1 MPDISK
7 INLNGTSYNIKDA
20 NAVRKQVAATDEIKA
35 YCATDSDTMLV
46 SVAQGEYVADN
57 TPQIMMTDADGVF
70 RRPLYPGGVSGLGN
84 DGLPNVSEV
93 RGMIQNAGYIVKT
106 DNEGVYV
113 NEGIGDNRVI
123 NIPLDQQVEA
133 ATQIVT
139 KDPDYQ
145 IKKPSYSGGIE
156 GLSDTYILNKKETDT
171 LITSKNYATQAYVRA
186 QLNTVTKV
194 IYIVNGLNRTGY
206 YVSNE
211 LIGTNDLLYSNDIEL
226 NPLIQSDL
234 YSYMDSA
241 TSTVNYKFVYI
252 YETPDQTIT
261 CYNYFIENRHVVE
274 QFAIYFNYVYTGSA
288 YTDFTAQTAIIA
300 AEQHN
305 NGNAEIQIKEQTF
318 I

>member
-20 NAVRKQVAATDEIKA
+20 DAVRKQVAATDEIKA

-46 SVAQGEYVADN
+46 RVAQGEYVADG
-57 TPQIMMTDADGVF
+57 TPQIMMTDGDGIF
-70 RRPLYPGGVSGLGN
+70 RRPLYPGGVPT
-84 DGLPNVSEV
+84 DDVLPTVSEV
-93 RGMIQNAGYIVKT
+93 KTIINIGGYIQKT
-106 DNEGVYV
+106 SDYGVYV

-123 NIPLDQQVEA
+123 NIRLDAISPVD
-133 ATQIVT
+133 ATSICT
-139 KDPDYQ
+139 KDSSGQ
-145 IKKPSYSGGIE
+145 I
-156 GLSDTYILNKKETDT
+156 
-171 LITSKNYATQAYVRA
+171 SKNDGDNVIAENSLFVPNGNEVVNYVQE
-186 QLNTVTKV
+186 QLATVTKF
-194 IYIVNGLNRTGY
+194 IYIVNGMNRTGY
-206 YVSNE
+206 YVSNKV
-211 LIGTNDLLYSNDIEL
+211 ISTSDLLDSEDIEL
-226 NPLIQSDL
+226 NSLIQSDL

-252 YETPDQTIT
+252 YQTPDQSIT

-288 YTDFTAQTAIIA
+288 YVDFTAQTAIIA

-305 NGNAEIQIKEQTF
+305 NGNAEIQIKQQTF

>member
-7 INLNGTSYNIKDA
+7 INLNGTSYTIKDA

-35 YCATDSDTMLV
+35 YCATDSDTKLV
-46 SVAQGEYVADN
+46 SVAQGQYSSGS
-57 TPQIMMTDADGVF
+57 QIMMTDGDGLF
-70 RRPLYPGGVSGLGN
+70 RRPSYPGGISGLGD
-84 DGLPNVSEV
+84 DGLPNASEV
-93 RGMIQNAGYIVKT
+93 RTIIEFGGYIQKT
-106 DNEGVYV
+106 SDYGVYV

-123 NIPLDQQVEA
+123 NIPLDAISPVD
-133 ATQIVT
+133 ATSICT
-139 KDPDYQ
+139 KDSSGQ
-145 IKKPSYSGGIE
+145 I
-156 GLSDTYILNKKETDT
+156 
-171 LITSKNYATQAYVRA
+171 SKNDGDNVIAVNSLFVPNGNEVLNYVQGQLATI
-186 QLNTVTKV
+186 TKF

-206 YVSNE
+206 YVSNKVMS
-211 LIGTNDLLYSNDIEL
+211 TSALLSSADIEL
-226 NPLIQSDL
+226 NSLIQSDL
-234 YSYMDSA
+234 YSYMDRA

-288 YTDFTAQTAIIA
+288 YVDFTAQTAIIA

>member
-7 INLNGTSYNIKDA
+7 INLNGTSYDIKDA

-35 YCATDSDTMLV
+35 YCATDSDTKLV
-46 SVAQGEYVADN
+46 SVAQGEYVADG
-57 TPQIMMTDADGVF
+57 TPQIMMTDADGLF
-70 RRPLYPGGVSGLGN
+70 RRPLYPGGVPT
-84 DGLPNVSEV
+84 DDILPNVSEV
-93 RGMIQNAGYIVKT
+93 KTIIELEGYIQKT
-106 DNEGVYV
+106 SDYGVYV

-123 NIPLDQQVEA
+123 NIRLDAISPVD
-133 ATQIVT
+133 ATSICT
-139 KDPDYQ
+139 KDSSGQ
-145 IKKPSYSGGIE
+145 I
-156 GLSDTYILNKKETDT
+156 
-171 LITSKNYATQAYVRA
+171 SKNDGDNVIAVNSLFVPNGNEVLNYVQGQLATI
-186 QLNTVTKV
+186 TKF

-206 YVSNE
+206 YVSNKVMS
-211 LIGTNDLLYSNDIEL
+211 TSALLSSADIEL
-226 NPLIQSDL
+226 NSLIQSDL
-234 YSYMDSA
+234 YSYMDRA

-252 YETPDQTIT
+252 YETPDQSIT

-288 YTDFTAQTAIIA
+288 YVDFTAQTAIIA